1 MLSNNSQNEK
11 LLQDERQG
19 KMLLHTEFS
28 LLSLLNNQSG
38 VIQQHGMFSVS
49 WHLIDH
55 AVGNYK
61 INANLYSLN
70 PK

>member
-1 MLSNNSQNEK
+1 MLNNDTTNEK

-28 LLSLLNNQSG
+28 LLSMLKNQPG

-49 WHLIDH
+49 F
-55 AVGNYK
+55 
-61 INANLYSLN
+61 
-70 PK
+70 